1 MVTTYAAE
9 GHFAAAHPAIHIRE
23 IGIADIRDALA
34 QGWADFKAKRGDL
47 LFVGLIY
54 PLVGLAACLV
64 ALNQS
69 LVPLV
74 FPLAAGLTLFGPAV
88 ASGFYEMARRR
99 ERGEDTSWRHF
110 FDVFRSPSIGSIAW
124 LTLLLAALFVGWIAA
139 AWALYDATFGP
150 ALPASAASFLR
161 ELFTTEHG
169 WTLIIAGNLVGLG
182 FAAVAMTI
190 SVFSFPMLVDRPVEA
205 EVGMGTTVRAVASS
219 ANTMAVSVFSFPMV
233 IGRPVGA
240 LVALETSIRAVAR
253 NAGTMAIWGLIVA
266 VVLAIASIPLFVG
279 LAVALP
285 VLGYATWHL
294 YTRVVAF

>member
-1 MVTTYAAE
+1 MVTTYAGGRDFE
-9 GHFAAAHPAIHIRE
+9 AAHPAIHIRE

-34 QGWADFKAKRGDL
+34 QGWADFNAKRGDL
-47 LFVGLIY
+47 LFIGLIY
-54 PLVGLAACLV
+54 PLVGLVVSMA

-69 LVPLV
+69 LLPLIFPLV
-74 FPLAAGLTLFGPAV
+74 AGLTLFGPAV

-99 ERGEDTSWRHF
+99 ERGEDASWRHF
-110 FDVFRSPSIGSIAW
+110 FDVFKSPSIGSIAW
-124 LTLLLAALFVGWIAA
+124 LTLLLAVLFVGWIAA
-139 AWALYDATFGP
+139 AWALYGATFGP
-150 ALPASAASFLR
+150 APPASATSFLR

-169 WTLIIAGNLVGLG
+169 WILIIAGNLVGLV

-190 SVFSFPMLVDRPVEA
+190 SVFSFPMLVDRRVEA
-205 EVGMGTTVRAVASS
+205 EVGVGSTVRAVASS
-219 ANTMAVSVFSFPMV
+219 ADTMAVSVFSFPMV

-240 LVALETSIRAVAR
+240 LVALETSIRAVVR

-294 YTRVVAF
+294 YTRAVEF